1 MPIVYFK
8 RYRMHFDLRATPIPA
23 EFPREK
29 ARDSI
34 VYLGWDERLVAQHGL
49 AKWES
54 FRREMDVNVFPCLG
68 DRDGCKQLMR
78 DIAKRENFVPEST
91 WLAVQRDQHDRF
103 GLAVGT
109 IQGLRVSADFGA
121 IQNIGVLPSFRGM
134 GVGRELIRRNLIGFR
149 DVGCRKVQLEVTI
162 HNFGAIRLYESMG
175 FRRAETVFKIGN
187 VPVA

>member
-1 MPIVYFK
+1 
-8 RYRMHFDLRATPIPA
+8 
-23 EFPREK
+23 
-29 ARDSI
+29 
-34 VYLGWDERLVAQHGL
+34 
-49 AKWES
+49 
-54 FRREMDVNVFPCLG
+54 
-68 DRDGCKQLMR
+68 MR

-91 WLAVQRDQHDRF
+91 WLAVQRDQQDRF